1 MNTRIT
7 MKYKKQKDKKKRILF
22 QKYELERK
30 VYKAIANNTTLP
42 NTLRANALFY
52 LRSLPKNSSIT
63 RIRNRCVETGRG
75 NAVYTQFR
83 LSRLSFREAAQN
95 GLLPGVFKSSW

>member
-1 MNTRIT
+1 
-7 MKYKKQKDKKKRILF
+7 MKYKNQKDKKKRILF
-22 QKYELERK
+22 QKYELDRK
-30 VYKAIANNTTLP
+30 LYKSIANNTTLN
-42 NTLRANALFY
+42 NTLRANAFFF

-63 RIRNRCVETGRG
+63 RIRNRCIETGRG
-75 NAVYTQFR
+75 NAIYKKFR